1 MAKEVGLIVE
11 LTRDSAVDRNVRADL
26 PPSIKRGRVVL
37 DHIEADD
44 LGRLNPPPAG
54 EVVLTVLSP
63 EALRRDPEVVRDA
76 IAQAADSDQPPVIVV
91 EAAEYLREDEIA
103 AVLDAA
109 DRADRVVILRVMAD
123 A

>member
-11 LTRDSAVDRNVRADL
+11 LTRDSAVDRNIRADP
-26 PPSIKRGRVVL
+26 PPSVNSGRVAL

-44 LGRLNPPPAG
+44 LGRLSPPPAG

-63 EALRRDPEVVRDA
+63 EGLRRDPQVVRDA
-76 IAQAADSDQPPVIVV
+76 IAQADSDQPPVIVV
-91 EAAEYLREDEIA
+91 QAAEYLREDEIA

-109 DRADRVVILRVMAD
+109 DRADRTVILRVVTD

>member
-26 PPSIKRGRVVL
+26 PPSIKSGRVAL

-44 LGRLNPPPAG
+44 LGRLSPPPAG

-63 EALRRDPEVVRDA
+63 ESLRRDPQVVRDA
-76 IAQAADSDQPPVIVV
+76 VAQADSDQPPVIVV

-109 DRADRVVILRVMAD
+109 DRADRTVILRLLTD

>member
-11 LTRDSAVDRNVRADL
+11 LTRDSAVDRNIRADP
-26 PPSIKRGRVVL
+26 PPSVNSGRVAL

-44 LGRLNPPPAG
+44 LGRLSPPPAG

-63 EALRRDPEVVRDA
+63 EGLRRDPQVVRDA
-76 IAQAADSDQPPVIVV
+76 VVQADSDQPPVIVV

-109 DRADRVVILRVMAD
+109 DRADRTVIVRILTD

>member
-26 PPSIKRGRVVL
+26 PPSIKSGRVAL

-44 LGRLNPPPAG
+44 LGRLSPPPGG

-63 EALRRDPEVVRDA
+63 EALRRDPQVVRDA
-76 IAQAADSDQPPVIVV
+76 IAQADSDQPPVIVV
-91 EAAEYLREDEIA
+91 QAGEYLREDEIA

-109 DRADRVVILRVMAD
+109 DRADRTVILRVLTD

>member
-26 PPSIKRGRVVL
+26 PPSIKSGRVAL

-44 LGRLNPPPAG
+44 LGRLSPPPAG
-54 EVVLTVLSP
+54 QVVLTVLSP
-63 EALRRDPEVVRDA
+63 EALRRDPQVVRDA
-76 IAQAADSDQPPVIVV
+76 IAQADSDQPPVIVV

-109 DRADRVVILRVMAD
+109 DRADRTVILRVMTD

>member
-11 LTRDSAVDRNVRADL
+11 LTRDSEVDRNVRADL
-26 PPSIKRGRVVL
+26 PPSIKSGRVAL

-44 LGRLNPPPAG
+44 LGRLSPPQAG

-63 EALRRDPEVVRDA
+63 EALRRDPQVVRDA
-76 IAQAADSDQPPVIVV
+76 IAQADFDQPPVIVV

-109 DRADRVVILRVMAD
+109 DRADRTVILRLVTD

>member
-26 PPSIKRGRVVL
+26 PPSVKSGRVAL

-44 LGRLNPPPAG
+44 LGRLSPPPAG

-63 EALRRDPEVVRDA
+63 EALRRDPQVVRDA
-76 IAQAADSDQPPVIVV
+76 IAQAGFDQPPVIVV

-109 DRADRVVILRVMAD
+109 DRADRTVILRVVTD

>member
-26 PPSIKRGRVVL
+26 PPSVKSGRVAL

-44 LGRLNPPPAG
+44 LGRLSPPPAG

-63 EALRRDPEVVRDA
+63 EALRRDPQVVRDA
-76 IAQAADSDQPPVIVV
+76 IAQADSDQPPVIVV
-91 EAAEYLREDEIA
+91 QAAEYLREDEIA

-109 DRADRVVILRVMAD
+109 DRADRTVILRVVTD

>member
-1 MAKEVGLIVE
+1 MAKEVGLVVE
-11 LTRDSAVDRNVRADL
+11 LTRGSAVDRNVRADV
-26 PPSIKRGRVVL
+26 PPSIKSGRVAL

-44 LGRLNPPPAG
+44 LGRLSPPPAG
-54 EVVLTVLSP
+54 QVVLTVLSP
-63 EALRRDPEVVRDA
+63 EALRRDPQVVRDA
-76 IAQAADSDQPPVIVV
+76 IAQADSDQPPVIVV

-109 DRADRVVILRVMAD
+109 DRADRTVIVRILTD

>member
-11 LTRDSAVDRNVRADL
+11 LTRDSAVDRNVRRDL
-26 PPSIKRGRVVL
+26 PSSIKRGRVVL

-44 LGRLNPPPAG
+44 LGRLNSPPAG

-63 EALRRDPEVVRDA
+63 EALRRDPQVVRDA
-76 IAQAADSDQPPVIVV
+76 VAQAAGSDQPPVIVV

-109 DRADRVVILRVMAD
+109 DRADRTVIVRILTD

>member
-26 PPSIKRGRVVL
+26 PPSVKSGRVAL

-44 LGRLNPPPAG
+44 LGRLSPPPAG

-63 EALRRDPEVVRDA
+63 EALRRDPQVIRDA
-76 IAQAADSDQPPVIVV
+76 IDQADSDQPPVIVV

-109 DRADRVVILRVMAD
+109 DRADRTVILRILTD

>member
-26 PPSIKRGRVVL
+26 PPSVKSGRVAL

-44 LGRLNPPPAG
+44 LGRLSPPPAG

-63 EALRRDPEVVRDA
+63 EALRRDPQVIRDA
-76 IAQAADSDQPPVIVV
+76 IDQADSDQPPVIVV

-109 DRADRVVILRVMAD
+109 DRADRIVILRILTD

>member
-26 PPSIKRGRVVL
+26 PPSVKSGRVAL

-44 LGRLNPPPAG
+44 LGRLSPPPAG
-54 EVVLTVLSP
+54 QVVLTVLSP
-63 EALRRDPEVVRDA
+63 EALRRDPQVVRDA
-76 IAQAADSDQPPVIVV
+76 IAQADSDQPPVIVV

-109 DRADRVVILRVMAD
+109 DRADRTVILRVVTD

>member
-26 PPSIKRGRVVL
+26 PPSIKSGRVAL

-44 LGRLNPPPAG
+44 LGRLSPPPAG

-63 EALRRDPEVVRDA
+63 EALRRDPQVIRDA
-76 IAQAADSDQPPVIVV
+76 IDQADSDQPPVIVV

-109 DRADRVVILRVMAD
+109 DRADRTDILRILTD

>member
-26 PPSIKRGRVVL
+26 PPSVKSGRVAL

-44 LGRLNPPPAG
+44 LGRLSPPPAG

-63 EALRRDPEVVRDA
+63 EALRRDPQVVRDA
-76 IAQAADSDQPPVIVV
+76 IAQADSDQPPVIVV

-109 DRADRVVILRVMAD
+109 DRADRTVIVRILTD

>member
-26 PPSIKRGRVVL
+26 PPSIKSGRVAL

-44 LGRLNPPPAG
+44 LGRLSPPPAG
-54 EVVLTVLSP
+54 QVVLTVLSP
-63 EALRRDPEVVRDA
+63 EALRRDPQVVRDA
-76 IAQAADSDQPPVIVV
+76 IAQADSDQPPVIVV
-91 EAAEYLREDEIA
+91 QAAEYLREDEIA

-109 DRADRVVILRVMAD
+109 DRADRTVILRVVTD

>member
-11 LTRDSAVDRNVRADL
+11 LTRDSAVDRNVRRDL
-26 PPSIKRGRVVL
+26 PSSIKRGRVVL

-44 LGRLNPPPAG
+44 LGRLNSPPAG

-63 EALRRDPEVVRDA
+63 EGLRRDPQVVRDA
-76 IAQAADSDQPPVIVV
+76 VVQADSDQPPVIVV

-109 DRADRVVILRVMAD
+109 DRADRTVIVRILTD

>member
-1 MAKEVGLIVE
+1 MAKEVGLVVE
-11 LTRDSAVDRNVRADL
+11 LTRGSAVDRNVRADV
-26 PPSIKRGRVVL
+26 PPSIKSGRVAL

-44 LGRLNPPPAG
+44 LGRLSPPPAG

-63 EALRRDPEVVRDA
+63 EALRRDPQVVRDA
-76 IAQAADSDQPPVIVV
+76 IAQADSDQPPVIVV
-91 EAAEYLREDEIA
+91 EAGEYLREDEIA

-109 DRADRVVILRVMAD
+109 DRADRTVILRILTD

>member
-1 MAKEVGLIVE
+1 MAKEVGVIVE
-11 LTRDSAVDRNVRADL
+11 LTRDSEVDRNVRADL
-26 PPSIKRGRVVL
+26 PPSIKSGRVAL

-44 LGRLNPPPAG
+44 LGRLSPPPAG

-63 EALRRDPEVVRDA
+63 EALRRDPQVIRDA
-76 IAQAADSDQPPVIVV
+76 IAQADFDQPPVIVV

-109 DRADRVVILRVMAD
+109 DRADRTVILRLVTD

>member
-11 LTRDSAVDRNVRADL
+11 LTRGSAVDRNVRRDL
-26 PPSIKRGRVVL
+26 PSSIKRGRVVL

-44 LGRLNPPPAG
+44 LGRLNSPPAG

-63 EALRRDPEVVRDA
+63 EALRRDPQVVRDA
-76 IAQAADSDQPPVIVV
+76 VAQAAGSDQPPVIVV

-109 DRADRVVILRVMAD
+109 DRADRTVILRILTD

>member
-1 MAKEVGLIVE
+1 MAKEVGLVVE
-11 LTRDSAVDRNVRADL
+11 LTRGSAVDRNVRADL
-26 PPSIKRGRVVL
+26 PPSIKSGRVAL

-44 LGRLNPPPAG
+44 LGRLSPPPAG

-63 EALRRDPEVVRDA
+63 EALRRDPQVIRDA
-76 IAQAADSDQPPVIVV
+76 IDQADSDQPPVIVV

-109 DRADRVVILRVMAD
+109 DRADRIVILRILTD

>member
-11 LTRDSAVDRNVRADL
+11 LTRDSAVDRNIRADP
-26 PPSIKRGRVVL
+26 PPSVNSGRVAL

-44 LGRLNPPPAG
+44 LGRLSPPPAG

-63 EALRRDPEVVRDA
+63 EGLRRDPQVVRDA
-76 IAQAADSDQPPVIVV
+76 VVQADSDQPPVIVV
-91 EAAEYLREDEIA
+91 QAAEYLREDEIA

-109 DRADRVVILRVMAD
+109 DRADRTVILRVVTD

>member
-11 LTRDSAVDRNVRADL
+11 LTRDSAVDRNVRADP
-26 PPSIKRGRVVL
+26 PPSIKSGRVAL

-44 LGRLNPPPAG
+44 LGDLSPPPAG

-63 EALRRDPEVVRDA
+63 EALRRDPQVVRDA
-76 IAQAADSDQPPVIVV
+76 VAQADADQPPVIVV

-109 DRADRVVILRVMAD
+109 DRADRTVILRILTNA
-123 A
+123 

>member
-26 PPSIKRGRVVL
+26 PPSIKSGRVAL

-44 LGRLNPPPAG
+44 LGRLSPPPAG

-63 EALRRDPEVVRDA
+63 EALRRDPQVIRDA
-76 IAQAADSDQPPVIVV
+76 IDQADSDQPPVIVV

-109 DRADRVVILRVMAD
+109 DRADRTVILRVMAG

>member
-26 PPSIKRGRVVL
+26 PPSVKSGRVAL

-44 LGRLNPPPAG
+44 LGRLSPPPAG

-63 EALRRDPEVVRDA
+63 EALRRDPQVVRDA
-76 IAQAADSDQPPVIVV
+76 IAQADSDQPPVIVV
-91 EAAEYLREDEIA
+91 EAGEYLREDEIA

-109 DRADRVVILRVMAD
+109 DRADRTVILRILTD

>member
-26 PPSIKRGRVVL
+26 PPSVKSGRVAL

-44 LGRLNPPPAG
+44 LGRLSPPPAG

-63 EALRRDPEVVRDA
+63 EGLRRDPQVVRDA
-76 IAQAADSDQPPVIVV
+76 VAQADSDQPPVIVV
-91 EAAEYLREDEIA
+91 EAGEYLREDEIA

-109 DRADRVVILRVMAD
+109 DRADRTVILRILTD

>member
-1 MAKEVGLIVE
+1 MAKEVGLVVE
-11 LTRDSAVDRNVRADL
+11 LTRGSAVDRNVRADV
-26 PPSIKRGRVVL
+26 PPSIKSGRVAL

-44 LGRLNPPPAG
+44 LGRLSPPPAG
-54 EVVLTVLSP
+54 QVVLTVLSP
-63 EALRRDPEVVRDA
+63 EALRRDPQVIRDA
-76 IAQAADSDQPPVIVV
+76 IDQADSDQPPVIVV

-109 DRADRVVILRVMAD
+109 DRADRTVILRILTD

>member
-26 PPSIKRGRVVL
+26 PPSVKSGRVAL

-44 LGRLNPPPAG
+44 LGRLSPPPAG

-63 EALRRDPEVVRDA
+63 EALRRDPQVVRDA
-76 IAQAADSDQPPVIVV
+76 IAQADSDQPPVIVV
-91 EAAEYLREDEIA
+91 EAGEYLREDEIA

-109 DRADRVVILRVMAD
+109 DRADRTVNLRILTD

>member
-11 LTRDSAVDRNVRADL
+11 LTRDSEVDRNVRADL
-26 PPSIKRGRVVL
+26 PPSIKSGRVAL

-44 LGRLNPPPAG
+44 LGRLSPPPAG

-63 EALRRDPEVVRDA
+63 EALRRDPQVVRDA
-76 IAQAADSDQPPVIVV
+76 IAQADFDQPPVIVV

-109 DRADRVVILRVMAD
+109 DRADRTVILRLVTD

>member
-26 PPSIKRGRVVL
+26 PPSIKSGRVAL

-44 LGRLNPPPAG
+44 LGRLSPPPAG

-63 EALRRDPEVVRDA
+63 EALRRDPQVIRDA
-76 IAQAADSDQPPVIVV
+76 IDQADSDQPPVIVV
-91 EAAEYLREDEIA
+91 QAAEYLREDEIA

-109 DRADRVVILRVMAD
+109 DRADRTVILRILTD

>member
-26 PPSIKRGRVVL
+26 PPSIKSGRVAL

-44 LGRLNPPPAG
+44 LGRLSPPPAG

-63 EALRRDPEVVRDA
+63 EALRRDPQVVRDA
-76 IAQAADSDQPPVIVV
+76 IAQADSDQPPVIVV

-109 DRADRVVILRVMAD
+109 DRADRTVILRILTD

>member
-26 PPSIKRGRVVL
+26 PPSIKSGRVAL

-44 LGRLNPPPAG
+44 LGRLSPPPAG
-54 EVVLTVLSP
+54 QVVLTVLSP
-63 EALRRDPEVVRDA
+63 EALRRDPQVVRDA
-76 IAQAADSDQPPVIVV
+76 IAQADSDQPPVIVV
-91 EAAEYLREDEIA
+91 EAGEYLREDEIA

-109 DRADRVVILRVMAD
+109 DRADRTVILRILTD

>member
-1 MAKEVGLIVE
+1 MAKEVGLVVE
-11 LTRDSAVDRNVRADL
+11 LTRGSAVDRNVRADV
-26 PPSIKRGRVVL
+26 PPSIKSGRVAL

-44 LGRLNPPPAG
+44 LGRLSPPPAG

-63 EALRRDPEVVRDA
+63 EALRRDPQVIRDA
-76 IAQAADSDQPPVIVV
+76 IDQADSDQPPVIVV

-109 DRADRVVILRVMAD
+109 DRADRTVILRILTD